1 MNAYGAYCLNV
12 PVTATD
18 YLEEQEEAKKNC
30 KEKLIFEHGL
40 ATSPDSARL
49 QDGWYEYYVLVL
61 FQLKDVLKFLW
72 LDSKHTQC
80 PIYTS
85 GLFKKKINKGVKDL
99 RFPGALKK

>member
-1 MNAYGAYCLNV
+1 MNAYGGYCLNV

-18 YLEEQEEAKKNC
+18 DLEEQEETKKNY
-30 KEKLIFEHGL
+30 KKKLIFEHGL

-80 PIYTS
+80 PIYYQ
-85 GLFKKKINKGVKDL
+85 
-99 RFPGALKK
+99 